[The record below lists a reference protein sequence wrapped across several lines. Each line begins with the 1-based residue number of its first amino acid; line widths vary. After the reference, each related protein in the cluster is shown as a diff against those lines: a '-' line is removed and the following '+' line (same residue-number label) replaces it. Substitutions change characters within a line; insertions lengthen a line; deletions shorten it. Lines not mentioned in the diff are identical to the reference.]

1 MARCSQKC
9 MVVNYGKLIPEENFK
24 SEIKK
29 KIFRKT
35 HGHNYIK
42 CYQKNLQMV
51 NESQKIDVS

>member
-29 KIFRKT
+29 KTIQENSPT
-35 HGHNYIK
+35 
-42 CYQKNLQMV
+42 
-51 NESQKIDVS
+51 